1 MILLKFFYLIFINK
15 TYCCNNSYET
25 CDQVGDMHTIHVR
38 YSRNFRKERTC
49 NFVAVI
55 LFWVVFKLD
64 DIPSAEDGRI
74 IACYELIRNL

>member
-1 MILLKFFYLIFINK
+1 MCGIPEIPGRRGLVF
-15 TYCCNNSYET
+15 
-25 CDQVGDMHTIHVR
+25 
-38 YSRNFRKERTC
+38 
-49 NFVAVI
+49 FVAVI